1 MKTVPFSDIL
11 AQVCQLSG
19 LDRTTL
25 NDKSFGAVRDMCA
38 RRISIIWDRE
48 EWPDAEY
55 TLNTFP
61 GSPITGVTTISS
73 TATKMVI
80 RLALDPMFPRVYLAY
95 LDGEAYRQNTIGSG
109 ALAFPN
115 PFYILQA
122 DSTRVAVENK
132 ASTFT
137 YQTATGERGLYIT
150 SIDITVPLGTV
161 EYPSTYGGV
170 NAPLTTKVVFG
181 QNPQNIIQIE
191 AGMLQG
197 LQVFGA
203 DYRNTTRTSQQS
215 FLVEEFPDIS
225 DLATGGSLYQKEVSY
240 LRFRDT
246 SEKYI
251 RYRVVC
257 PRLFGKAFNLLNTYS
272 AGSQVYFDPVQGT
285 GDYNPTIQTVG
296 TRGDFWTAI
305 ANVPLG
311 NTPTNTS
318 MYWKMEQIPYRFKDY
333 LINGISADF
342 LRSEGRAD
350 EANILDQLAETSIQ
364 QQIDVLLRQ
373 QGQVQRMNMV
383 YTY

>member
-38 RRISIIWDRE
+38 RRISVIWDRE

-55 TLNTFP
+55 TLITFP

-73 TATKMVI
+73 TATEMVI
-80 RLALDPMFPRVYLAY
+80 RLALDPMFPRIYLVDFDA
-95 LDGEAYRQNTIGSG
+95 EAYRQNKIGSG
-109 ALAFPN
+109 TLAFPN
-115 PFYILQA
+115 PFYILKS

-132 ASTFT
+132 ASAFT
-137 YQTATGERGLYIT
+137 YLTATGERGLYIT

-161 EYPSTYGGV
+161 EYPATYGGV

-181 QNPQNIIQIE
+181 QNPQNIIQLE
-191 AGMLQG
+191 SAMLQG

-215 FLVEEFPDIS
+215 FLVEEFPDIN
-225 DLATGGSLYQKEVSY
+225 DTATGGPLYQKEISY

-251 RYRVVC
+251 RYRVAC
-257 PRLFGKAFNLLNTYS
+257 PRLFGKQFNLLNTYS

-285 GDYNPTIQTVG
+285 GEYNPLSQTVG

-311 NTPTNTS
+311 NTPANTS
-318 MYWKMEQIPYRFKDY
+318 MYWDMEQIPYRFKDY

-342 LRSEGRAD
+342 LRSEGRMD
-350 EANILDQLAETSIQ
+350 EANVLDQLAETSIQ